1 MHVLEL
7 IQHCAGDSSHPINTT
22 MPTEKTSDQAKASK
36 PEKPSVFQRIVSKLD
51 DKMKAK
57 ADAQAKSSCCSDSK
71 DGGKCC

>member
-1 MHVLEL
+1 
-7 IQHCAGDSSHPINTT
+7 